1 VNRPLIRPG
10 RHLSQPQTHPPQAHA
25 PHAPHA
31 ALLIDFDNVTLGIQ
45 KDLTKE
51 LRTLLNSDIIKGKVA
66 VQRAYADWRRYP
78 QYIVPLS
85 ESSIDLIF
93 APAFGSSKKNATD
106 IRLAID
112 AIELVFTRPEIGTF
126 ILLSGDSDF
135 STMVIK
141 LKEYGKY
148 VIGVGIRESAS
159 DLLIQNCDEYYSY
172 NDLAG
177 LTKEV
182 DTPSTQRDPWELAA
196 EAVAQ
201 MVRNGD
207 VMRSDRLKQ
216 VMQQIDPNFDERN
229 AGFNRFSKFVIE
241 AGQKGVIRLNK
252 LDNGQYEVAPG
263 SSAPPVAAV
272 APHSRAAPVAGRD
285 EPAASGARGRDDG
298 GRRGRGRR
306 GRGGRGV
313 REGAAH
319 RDRMNGSARQEGGQQ
334 ASARQDRPDTVL
346 TLARAFQLMAQAL
359 SEFRSPVG
367 QEALRLRMVA
377 MHGREDPLLDAGRF
391 PRLLRQAND
400 AEVADVR
407 KVGDDDYE
415 ISAQR
420 PPSRPALPPAPPP
433 DQSQPALPPGDVA
446 ADLGAG
452 AGRDNG
458 QRLGLRFRR
467 GSRGPTRAGEIPLI
481 GVVRIEQ
488 PAEPAEV
495 VPVEPTAELVEEPK
509 RPRPRRPARKRVAP
523 GSGEA
528 EPRGE
533 PGTEPAPPKRPRSR
547 SRKKPE

>member
-1 VNRPLIRPG
+1 
-10 RHLSQPQTHPPQAHA
+10 
-25 PHAPHA
+25 
-31 ALLIDFDNVTLGIQ
+31 
-45 KDLTKE
+45 
-51 LRTLLNSDIIKGKVA
+51 
-66 VQRAYADWRRYP
+66 
-78 QYIVPLS
+78 
-85 ESSIDLIF
+85 
-93 APAFGSSKKNATD
+93 
-106 IRLAID
+106 
-112 AIELVFTRPEIGTF
+112 
-126 ILLSGDSDF
+126 
-135 STMVIK
+135 
-141 LKEYGKY
+141 
-148 VIGVGIRESAS
+148 
-159 DLLIQNCDEYYSY
+159 
-172 NDLAG
+172 
-177 LTKEV
+177 
-182 DTPSTQRDPWELAA
+182 
-196 EAVAQ
+196 
-201 MVRNGD
+201 
-207 VMRSDRLKQ
+207 
-216 VMQQIDPNFDERN
+216 
-229 AGFNRFSKFVIE
+229 
-241 AGQKGVIRLNK
+241 
-252 LDNGQYEVAPG
+252 
-263 SSAPPVAAV
+263 
-272 APHSRAAPVAGRD
+272 
-285 EPAASGARGRDDG
+285 
-298 GRRGRGRR
+298 
-306 GRGGRGV
+306 
-313 REGAAH
+313 
-319 RDRMNGSARQEGGQQ
+319 MNGSARQEGGQQ